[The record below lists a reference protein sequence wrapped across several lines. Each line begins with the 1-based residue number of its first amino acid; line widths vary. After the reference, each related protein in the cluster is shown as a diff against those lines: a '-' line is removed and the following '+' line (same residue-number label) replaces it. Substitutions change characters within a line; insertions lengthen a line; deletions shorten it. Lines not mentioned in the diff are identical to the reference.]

1 MNWLRVVV
9 DLTFLVLALILIT
22 TLLANRYDGAGYN
35 AVHVEIQNVKKDV
48 LDVNMKNVL
57 YLENRVNRVTESSDS
72 YQVSVNNRLGVLE
85 SRMQSLDARTKEN
98 TRIVNNNSAIA
109 NGLPTAQQVASQ
121 ELE

>member
-1 MNWLRVVV
+1 MLTSYPASTSTLRQSPVHSATKELPMAWLRAVV
-9 DLTFLVLALILIT
+9 DLTFLVLALVLIT

-48 LDVNMKNVL
+48 LDVSMKNVL

-85 SRMQSLDARTKEN
+85 NRMQ
-98 TRIVNNNSAIA
+98 
-109 NGLPTAQQVASQ
+109 GLEA
-121 ELE
+121 

>member
-1 MNWLRVVV
+1 MAWLRTVV

-48 LDVNMKNVL
+48 LDINMKNVL

-72 YQVSVNNRLGVLE
+72 YQVSVNGRISVLE
-85 SRMQSLDARTKEN
+85 NRMIGLEARSKEN
-98 TRIVNNNSAIA
+98 TRIVNNNSAVA
-109 NGLPTAQQVASQ
+109 NGLPMAPQVASQ
-121 ELE
+121 E

>member
-1 MNWLRVVV
+1 MAWLRAVV

-48 LDVNMKNVL
+48 LDVHLKNVL

-72 YQVSVNNRLGVLE
+72 YQVSVNGRISVLE
-85 SRMQSLDARTKEN
+85 NRMVGLEARSKEN
-98 TRIVNNNSAIA
+98 TRIVNNNSAVA
-109 NGLPTAQQVASQ
+109 NGLPTALQVASQ

>member
-1 MNWLRVVV
+1 MNWLRTVV

-22 TLLANRYDGAGYN
+22 TLLADRYDGVGYD
-35 AVHVEIQNVKKDV
+35 AIHVEIQNVKKDV
-48 LDVNMKNVL
+48 LDVHLKNVL

-85 SRMQSLDARTKEN
+85 NRMQSLDARTKEN
-98 TRIVNNNSAIA
+98 TRIVNNNSAVA
-109 NGLPTAQQVASQ
+109 NGLPQVASQ